1 MKKIANALHLNILKP
16 IEWAL
21 ILVVIIAGSLLYWDY
36 TDVETPKYEGEG
48 DPIII
53 NAEQTQAQAQ
63 AEVANTALE
72 NKTSETDGELY

>member
-1 MKKIANALHLNILKP
+1 MKKITKALHLNILKP

-21 ILVVIIAGSLLYWDY
+21 ILIVIIAGLLLYWDY

-53 NAEQTQAQAQ
+53 NAEQAQ
-63 AEVANTALE
+63 AEVATTALE
-72 NKTSETDGELY
+72 NKTSQTDEELY